1 VWWCFIYMLVE
12 VTTSISKQELAV
24 LQCRDEKERKKIIK
38 SLFNS
43 LEELE
48 AQKLFKDFCTTFT
61 RETYNWHSAN
71 VDFIEYES
79 SLKGKLTVSFSGIE
93 ENGCRA
99 KDKHQDYSQ
108 VVIFEISPLKKQIR
122 FETNPPE
129 IFERP
134 PDEF

>member
-79 SLKGKLTVSFSGIE
+79 SLKGKLTVSFSGI
-93 ENGCRA
+93 
-99 KDKHQDYSQ
+99 
-108 VVIFEISPLKKQIR
+108 FEISPLKKQIR